1 MLFKSHLCDHKK
13 LMMSSKFFVTKTTL
27 WLHVLF
33 IRKTIQH
40 SFFYKK
46 YFYKNNEMQFVEK
59 NEELRMTRLRSEIL
73 IKIKKNIFFIRTIPQ
88 ELKGV
93 RVQTCFKTFLFIK
106 LCANLDILKCYK
118 MIQYIKKEKN
128 RNLNKTYKP

>member
-33 IRKTIQH
+33 IRKTIQQ

-59 NEELRMTRLRSEIL
+59 NEESF
-73 IKIKKNIFFIRTIPQ
+73 KNIQGSRI
-88 ELKGV
+88 KND
-93 RVQTCFKTFLFIK
+93 KTQI
-106 LCANLDILKCYK
+106 
-118 MIQYIKKEKN
+118 
-128 RNLNKTYKP
+128 